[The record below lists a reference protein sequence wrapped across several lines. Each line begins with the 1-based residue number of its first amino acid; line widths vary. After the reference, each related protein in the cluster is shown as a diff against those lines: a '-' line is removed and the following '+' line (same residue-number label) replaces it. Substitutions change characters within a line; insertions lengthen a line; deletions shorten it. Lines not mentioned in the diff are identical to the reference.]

1 MAMPAQAACLT
12 TNAQNNC
19 ATYNNTGSLPTT
31 ATLNFTDS
39 FFASNNYWQINTS
52 TTSAASLSNWRYSR
66 NGTTFTAFSPSFT
79 TAGAI
84 QVGTVFTTST
94 TPSAPA
100 GNPFFIRVDLSSTA
114 TVGSTFFFTLY
125 SNNDGFTNLNGR
137 LDDSGSNGL
146 SSSSRSFARVADP
159 AVPGPLPLL
168 GAAAAFGYSRK
179 IRKAIRANDQSRR
192 NTNGL

>member
-1 MAMPAQAACLT
+1 MAVPAQAACLT
-12 TNAQNNC
+12 TNDQNNC
-19 ATYNNTGSLPTT
+19 ETYNNTGTLPTT
-31 ATLNFTDS
+31 ATVNFTDS
-39 FFASNNYWQINTS
+39 LFASNNYWQLNSNTS
-52 TTSAASLSNWRYSR
+52 SVANFSNWRYSR

-79 TAGAI
+79 TAGAF
-84 QVGTVFTTST
+84 QVGTIFTTST

-114 TVGSTFFFTLY
+114 TVGSSFSFNLS
-125 SNNDGFTNLNGR
+125 SNSDGFTNLNGR

-146 SSSSRSFARVADP
+146 SSASRSFARVADP
-159 AVPGPLPLL
+159 AVPGPLPFL

-179 IRKAIRANDQSRR
+179 IRKAIRTNGQSRR